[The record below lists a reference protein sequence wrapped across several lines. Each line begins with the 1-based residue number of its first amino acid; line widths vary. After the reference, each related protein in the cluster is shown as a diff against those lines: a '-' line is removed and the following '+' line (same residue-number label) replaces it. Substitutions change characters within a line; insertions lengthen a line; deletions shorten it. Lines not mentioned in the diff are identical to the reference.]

1 VAERIGRIEEVDSDA
16 DGGRT
21 SVLRRVRA
29 VLLLLVMVIVLGLLA
44 AGTLAVVVLGLATF
58 FDQALE

>member
-1 VAERIGRIEEVDSDA
+1 VAERIGRIDEVDSDA

-58 FDQALE
+58 IDQALE